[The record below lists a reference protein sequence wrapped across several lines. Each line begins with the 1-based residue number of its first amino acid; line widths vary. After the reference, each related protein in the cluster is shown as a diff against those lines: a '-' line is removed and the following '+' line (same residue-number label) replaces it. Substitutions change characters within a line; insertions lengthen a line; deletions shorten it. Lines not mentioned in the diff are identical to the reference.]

1 LPNHIA
7 MTKPL
12 ILLLIASTFI
22 SCKSNTKQTIKE
34 TTTKTSSDNFSA
46 DLITTFKQV
55 LQGEWVKIDYIE
67 KLNQT
72 RSPYNSWSEL
82 TGVAAMSLE
91 TDSIKADSLIV
102 GESLNNHE
110 GTNFTIYFRQGH
122 KFASLK
128 ISLKD
133 YDTPANFF
141 ELGYVITSVDT
152 SLFLYHYNNKNQILD
167 SIKYT
172 RVLHAQLNDDMSSGI
187 EYITNKT
194 LITGEYILTDSL
206 GAISKVE
213 LKNDGKVSGFLGFKT
228 YYINTDFMAGPQ
240 NNLDVIDFDVNTDNQ
255 KEYGYKINSNTISLF
270 TTKSNADSTK
280 LLLDKLAYKLVR
292 TK

>member
-1 LPNHIA
+1 